1 MKCDAGTCEPLQVT
15 FMLVTETRTHFT
27 ERHMMTNGTP
37 RQEIAV
43 TDIDMPFGSMIKFMV
58 KWAIASIPAL
68 IILMVLG
75 AVAWAVLLGFF
86 GSLAHH

>member
-1 MKCDAGTCEPLQVT
+1 MS
-15 FMLVTETRTHFT
+15 
-27 ERHMMTNGTP
+27 NGTP
-37 RQEIAV
+37 RQEFVV

-58 KWAIASIPAL
+58 KSAIASVPAL

-75 AVAWAVLLGFF
+75 AIAWAVLLGFF

>member
-1 MKCDAGTCEPLQVT
+1 
-15 FMLVTETRTHFT
+15 
-27 ERHMMTNGTP
+27 MTNGTP
-37 RQEIAV
+37 RQEMVV

-58 KWAIASIPAL
+58 KWAIASVPAL

>member
-1 MKCDAGTCEPLQVT
+1 
-15 FMLVTETRTHFT
+15 
-27 ERHMMTNGTP
+27 MTNGTP

>member
-1 MKCDAGTCEPLQVT
+1 
-15 FMLVTETRTHFT
+15 
-27 ERHMMTNGTP
+27 MTNGTP
-37 RQEIAV
+37 RQEMVV

-58 KWAIASIPAL
+58 KWAIASVPAL
-68 IILMVLG
+68 IILTVLG